1 MEPFFTTKDVGQGT
15 GLGLSISKGLME
27 DHGGRLALD
36 QASSTT
42 RFVMTLPRFIESTVS
57 I

>member
-1 MEPFFTTKDVGQGT
+1 
-15 GLGLSISKGLME
+15 ME